1 MYIIVVGAGKVGYQL
16 TKLLLS
22 QGHEVMLIE
31 KDKNKVAAMVD
42 ELGDSIL
49 RGDGSTVEVLTEA
62 GANRAD
68 VIVAVTGHDEDNLVI
83 CQVSKVMFLRPRT
96 IARVNNPVNE
106 GTFWS
111 LGVDSAVNAT
121 RLINAIIQEQVTAH
135 DMLIPL
141 LTMRGGDAE
150 IVQTS
155 LSPASPVVN
164 KEIKDFV
171 LPKGT
176 LIISIYRGD
185 ELIIPRG
192 DTMLLEDDQVI
203 VLVRKVHEEV
213 LKQILIGPVRGKKGD
228 QPPSQA
234 GKN

>member
-22 QGHEVMLIE
+22 QGHEVMLVE

-49 RGDGSTVEVLTEA
+49 RGDGSTIEVLTEA

-150 IVQTS
+150 IVQTT
-155 LSPASPVVN
+155 LSPASPVLN
-164 KEIKDFV
+164 KRIRDFA
-171 LPKGT
+171 LPQGT
-176 LIISIYRGD
+176 LIISIYRAN
-185 ELIIPRG
+185 ELLIPRG
-192 DTMLLEDDQVI
+192 DTVLMEDDQVV

-213 LKQILIGPVRGKKGD
+213 LKMILIGPAAGKKETSA
-228 QPPSQA
+228 QPQTR
-234 GKN
+234 